1 MLDHEPMTQLTE
13 EQCWELLEKHE
24 FGRLAFHLVGE
35 VHITPINYTVDSER
49 LVFRTA
55 EGSKLLGV
63 VMNDDVAF
71 EIDDIDDEQA
81 TSVVLRGTAE
91 VLEGSDRDAVDS
103 LPLRPWVDT
112 SKSIVVAIK
121 PSEITGRRFELHRPW
136 LQSRPEDDE
145 Q

>member
-1 MLDHEPMTQLTE
+1 MLDEEPVSQLTE
-13 EQCWELLEKHE
+13 EQCWELLERHE

-35 VHITPINYTVDSER
+35 VHITPINYTVDAER

-71 EIDDIDDEQA
+71 EIDDIDEEQA

-91 VLEGSDRDAVDS
+91 VLEGSDREVVDS

-121 PSEITGRRFELHRPW
+121 PSEVTGRRFRLHRPW
-136 LQSRPEDDE
+136 LHARSEDE
-145 Q
+145 